1 MSEITSWLISGLVV
15 LLLVTF
21 IWVLISLRQLP
32 LGQRPRTRT
41 YNRLGQLM
49 GVTENP
55 DYHENP
61 GEDAADEADVIFGS
75 APSQTSTNN

>member
-21 IWVLISLRQLP
+21 IWALISLRQLP

-49 GVTENP
+49 GVAENP